1 LTVLLHG
8 TMKVA
13 VIFGLFATSEGFA
26 PLFQHAVSPRVAGDV
41 GLSMVKEEDE
51 SFSKRKV
58 ALKVRRSR

>member
-13 VIFGLFATSEGFA
+13 VIFGLLATSEGFA

-41 GLSMVKEEDE
+41 GLSMVKEDE